1 MTRAFVSTSR
11 LHYTFLLLSRL
22 HFAASDPPWKW
33 EKLLEITLSTVLL
46 LGITGFLAGGI
57 NTVAGGGSNLT
68 LPVLMVLGLPADIAN
83 GTNRVAIALQC
94 IVGLIGYDKHEILDR
109 PKLLP
114 ILVPSVIGGLCG
126 AVAAALIPNLY
137 LKPILLVTIL
147 LMALVILIRPDV
159 IAPPPGIKNLSPTD
173 SRGAWWGL
181 FAAGVYGGFVQA
193 GVGFILLA
201 ALAGGLRYDLLRANA
216 LKTACALAFTSVA
229 LIVFIAFD
237 QVWWL
242 PGLIL
247 ACGSMTGA
255 HLAVKVAVRA
265 SSESIKWFLFGM
277 TLCAVVAGLLF

>member
-1 MTRAFVSTSR
+1 M
-11 LHYTFLLLSRL
+11 
-22 HFAASDPPWKW
+22 
-33 EKLLEITLSTVLL
+33 LL

-94 IVGLIGYDKHEILDR
+94 VVGLAGYDKHEILDR
-109 PKLLP
+109 PTLVP
-114 ILVPSVIGGLCG
+114 ILIPSIIGGLCG
-126 AVAAALIPNLY
+126 AIAAALIPNLY
-137 LKPILLVTIL
+137 LKPILLGTIL

-159 IAPPPGIKNLSPTD
+159 IAPPPGVKNLSPND
-173 SRGAWWGL
+173 SRGAWWAL

-237 QVWWL
+237 QVLWI

-247 ACGSMTGA
+247 ACGSMIGA
-255 HLAVKVAVRA
+255 HLAVKVAVR
-265 SSESIKWFLFGM
+265 SSPESIKWFLFGM